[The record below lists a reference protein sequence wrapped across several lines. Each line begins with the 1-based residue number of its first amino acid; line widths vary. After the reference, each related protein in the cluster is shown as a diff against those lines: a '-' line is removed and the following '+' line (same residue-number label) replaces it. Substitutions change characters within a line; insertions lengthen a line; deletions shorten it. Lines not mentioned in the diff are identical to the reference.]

1 MSQLHASEQRASEIR
16 ASEKRASEMEAVGL
30 IFLCSADVKIR
41 HTALELLRCLR
52 VLRKDIRDFYSG
64 EELSD
69 RSLEPE
75 VGPIYLIDI
84 LEEHGVSTFC
94 HL

>member
-1 MSQLHASEQRASEIR
+1 MSELRASEQ
-16 ASEKRASEMEAVGL
+16 RASEMEAVGL

-52 VLRKDIRDFYSG
+52 ALRRDIRGSYSA
-64 EELSD
+64 EELGD
-69 RSLEPE
+69 RSLDPE
-75 VGPIYLIDI
+75 VGPIYLVDI
-84 LEEHGVSTFC
+84 LEEHGVSSFC

>member
-1 MSQLHASEQRASEIR
+1 MSELRASEQRAAEIR
-16 ASEKRASEMEAVGL
+16 ASDQRASEMEAVGL

-52 VLRKDIRDFYSG
+52 ILRKDIRDFYSG
-64 EELSD
+64 EDLGE
-69 RSLEPE
+69 RSLEAE

-84 LEEHGVSTFC
+84 LEEHGVSNFF
-94 HL
+94 